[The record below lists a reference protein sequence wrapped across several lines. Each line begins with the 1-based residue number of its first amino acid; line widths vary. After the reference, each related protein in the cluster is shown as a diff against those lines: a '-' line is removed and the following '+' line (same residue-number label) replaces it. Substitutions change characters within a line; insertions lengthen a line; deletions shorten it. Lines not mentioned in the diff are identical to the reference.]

1 MEKFL
6 ETQDVVN
13 LIVDNLATEDLQGNV
28 GSFYINKVKFKK
40 IDLLP
45 DGDVLFNIEIDY
57 RLIKKNS
64 DKINKLI
71 VSRNVIYP
79 DTTDFIRYL
88 IKEFKIS
95 FEDSY
100 DASEYST
107 AQEVI
112 NKIGKP
118 KIISCLNLMSN
129 IYEETKFN
137 NTDIKLNN
145 HLTYIEGD
153 YLIKESLT
161 KLNVV
166 IQRGSLTREEI
177 TLGYKKMDRK
187 LNEYIKF
194 YQDKGFDLET
204 AIKKSMNFLSKMML
218 IRIGDNLGNSRLIL
232 TTKQPAD
239 INKEN
244 KEITKIDL
252 LLFTNYYI
260 KYKNKEISTKK
271 ELEDIIYTT
280 NKM

>member
-13 LIVDNLATEDLQGNV
+13 LIVDNLATEDLKGNI

-40 IDLLP
+40 INLLP
-45 DGDVLFNIEIDY
+45 DGDILFNIEIDY

-64 DKINKLI
+64 DRIDKII
-71 VSRNVIYP
+71 ISRTVIYP
-79 DTTDFIRYL
+79 DTSDFIRYL

-100 DASEYST
+100 DVSEYST

-112 NKIGKP
+112 NKIGKS

-137 NTDIKLNN
+137 NTDVKLNN

-166 IQRGSLTREEI
+166 IQRGSLTREEV

-204 AIKKSMNFLSKMML
+204 SVKKSMNFLSKMML
-218 IRIGDNLGNSRLIL
+218 MRIGDNLGNSRLIL

>member
-40 IDLLP
+40 INLLP
-45 DGDVLFNIEIDY
+45 DGDILFNIEIDY

-64 DKINKLI
+64 DRIDKII
-71 VSRNVIYP
+71 ISRTVIYP

-112 NKIGKP
+112 NKIGKS

-137 NTDIKLNN
+137 NTDVKLNN

-166 IQRGSLTREEI
+166 IQRGSLTREEV

-204 AIKKSMNFLSKMML
+204 SVKKSMNFLSKMML
-218 IRIGDNLGNSRLIL
+218 MRIGDNLGNSRLIL

>member
-13 LIVDNLATEDLQGNV
+13 LIVDNLATEDLKGNI

-40 IDLLP
+40 INLLP
-45 DGDVLFNIEIDY
+45 DGDILFNIEIDY

-64 DKINKLI
+64 DRIDKII
-71 VSRNVIYP
+71 ISRTVIYP

-112 NKIGKP
+112 NKIGKS

-137 NTDIKLNN
+137 NTDVKLNN

-166 IQRGSLTREEI
+166 IQRGSLTREEV

-204 AIKKSMNFLSKMML
+204 SIKKSMNFLSKMML
-218 IRIGDNLGNSRLIL
+218 MRIGDNLGNSRLIL

>member
-13 LIVDNLATEDLQGNV
+13 LIVDNLATEDLKGNI

-40 IDLLP
+40 INLLP
-45 DGDVLFNIEIDY
+45 DGDILFNIEIDY

-64 DKINKLI
+64 DRIDKII
-71 VSRNVIYP
+71 ISRTVIYP
-79 DTTDFIRYL
+79 DTSDFIRYL

-100 DASEYST
+100 DVSEYST

-112 NKIGKP
+112 NKIGKS

-137 NTDIKLNN
+137 STDVKLNN

-166 IQRGSLTREEI
+166 IQRGSLTRDEV

-204 AIKKSMNFLSKMML
+204 SVKKSMNFLSKMML
-218 IRIGDNLGNSRLIL
+218 MRIGDNLGNSRLIL

>member
-40 IDLLP
+40 INLLP
-45 DGDVLFNIEIDY
+45 DGDILFNIEIDY

-64 DKINKLI
+64 DRIDKLI

>member
-13 LIVDNLATEDLQGNV
+13 LIVDNLATEDLKGNI

-40 IDLLP
+40 INLLP
-45 DGDVLFNIEIDY
+45 DGDILFNIEIDY

-64 DKINKLI
+64 DRIDKII
-71 VSRNVIYP
+71 ISRTVIYP

-100 DASEYST
+100 DDSEYST

-112 NKIGKP
+112 NKIGKS

-137 NTDIKLNN
+137 NTDVKLNN

-166 IQRGSLTREEI
+166 IQRGSLTREEV

-204 AIKKSMNFLSKMML
+204 SVKKSMNFLSKMML
-218 IRIGDNLGNSRLIL
+218 MRIGDNLGNSRLIL

>member
-13 LIVDNLATEDLQGNV
+13 LIVDNLATEDLKGNI

-40 IDLLP
+40 INLLP
-45 DGDVLFNIEIDY
+45 DGDILFNIEIDY

-64 DKINKLI
+64 DRIDKII
-71 VSRNVIYP
+71 ISRTVIYP

-100 DASEYST
+100 DDSEYST

-112 NKIGKP
+112 NKIGKS

-137 NTDIKLNN
+137 NTDVKLNN

-166 IQRGSLTREEI
+166 IQRGSLTREEV

-204 AIKKSMNFLSKMML
+204 SVKKSMNFLSKMML
-218 IRIGDNLGNSRLIL
+218 MRISDNLGNSRLIL

>member
-112 NKIGKP
+112 NKIGKS

-218 IRIGDNLGNSRLIL
+218 IRIGDNLGNSKLIL

>member
-13 LIVDNLATEDLQGNV
+13 LIVDNLATEDLKGNI

-40 IDLLP
+40 INLLP
-45 DGDVLFNIEIDY
+45 DGDILFNIEIDY

-71 VSRNVIYP
+71 VSRTVIYP
-79 DTTDFIRYL
+79 DTPDFIRYL

-112 NKIGKP
+112 NKIGKS

-137 NTDIKLNN
+137 NTDVKLNN

-218 IRIGDNLGNSRLIL
+218 MRIGDNLGNSRLIL

>member
-13 LIVDNLATEDLQGNV
+13 LIVDNLATEDLKGNI

-40 IDLLP
+40 INLLP
-45 DGDVLFNIEIDY
+45 DGDILFNIEIDY

-64 DKINKLI
+64 DRIDKII
-71 VSRNVIYP
+71 ISRTVIYP
-79 DTTDFIRYL
+79 DTSDFIRYL

-100 DASEYST
+100 DVSEYST

-112 NKIGKP
+112 NKIGKS

-137 NTDIKLNN
+137 NTDVKLNN

-166 IQRGSLTREEI
+166 IQRGSLTRDEV

-204 AIKKSMNFLSKMML
+204 SVKKSMNFLSKMML
-218 IRIGDNLGNSRLIL
+218 MRIGDNLGNSRLIL

>member
-45 DGDVLFNIEIDY
+45 DGDVLFTIEIDY
-57 RLIKKNS
+57 RLIQKNS
-64 DKINKLI
+64 DKINKII
-71 VSRNVIYP
+71 VSRTVIYP
-79 DTTDFIRYL
+79 DTPEFIRYL
-88 IKEFKIS
+88 IREFKVS

-100 DASEYST
+100 DTSEYST

-112 NKIGKP
+112 NKIGKS

-129 IYEETKFN
+129 IYEETKCN

-166 IQRGSLTREEI
+166 IQRGTLTREEI

-187 LNEYIKF
+187 LNEYIQF
-194 YQDKGFDLET
+194 YQDKGFDFEI
-204 AIKKSMNFLSKMML
+204 AITKAMAFLSKMML
-218 IRIGDNLGNSRLIL
+218 MRIGDNFGNSRLIL

-252 LLFTNYYI
+252 LIFTNYYI
-260 KYKNKEISTKK
+260 KYKNKEIQTKK
-271 ELEDIIYTT
+271 EMEDIIYTT
-280 NKM
+280 NKT

>member
-13 LIVDNLATEDLQGNV
+13 LIVDNLATEDLKGNI

-40 IDLLP
+40 INLLP
-45 DGDVLFNIEIDY
+45 DGDILFNIEIDY

-64 DKINKLI
+64 DRIDKII
-71 VSRNVIYP
+71 ISRTVIYP
-79 DTTDFIRYL
+79 DTSDFIRYL

-100 DASEYST
+100 DVSEYST

-112 NKIGKP
+112 NKIGKS

-137 NTDIKLNN
+137 NTDVKLNN

-218 IRIGDNLGNSRLIL
+218 MRIGDNLGNSRLIL

>member
-13 LIVDNLATEDLQGNV
+13 LIVDNLATEDLKGNI

-57 RLIKKNS
+57 RFIKKNS

-71 VSRNVIYP
+71 VSRTVIYP
-79 DTTDFIRYL
+79 DTPDFIRYL

-112 NKIGKP
+112 NKIGKS

-137 NTDIKLNN
+137 NTDVKLNN

-218 IRIGDNLGNSRLIL
+218 MRIGDNLGNSRLIL

>member
-40 IDLLP
+40 INLLP
-45 DGDVLFNIEIDY
+45 DGDILFNIEIDY

-64 DKINKLI
+64 DRIDKLI

-218 IRIGDNLGNSRLIL
+218 MRIGDNLGNSRLIL

>member
-13 LIVDNLATEDLQGNV
+13 LIVDNLATEDLKGNI

-40 IDLLP
+40 INLLP
-45 DGDVLFNIEIDY
+45 DGDILFNIEIDY

-64 DKINKLI
+64 DRIDKII
-71 VSRNVIYP
+71 ISRTVIYP

-112 NKIGKP
+112 NKIGKS

-137 NTDIKLNN
+137 NTDVKLNN

-166 IQRGSLTREEI
+166 IQRGSLTRDEV

-218 IRIGDNLGNSRLIL
+218 MRIGDNLGNSRLIL

>member
-13 LIVDNLATEDLQGNV
+13 LIVDNLATEDLKGNI

-40 IDLLP
+40 INLLP
-45 DGDVLFNIEIDY
+45 DGDILFNIEIDY

-64 DKINKLI
+64 DRIDKII
-71 VSRNVIYP
+71 ISRTVIYP

-112 NKIGKP
+112 NKIGKS

-137 NTDIKLNN
+137 NTDVKLNN

-166 IQRGSLTREEI
+166 IQRGSLTREEV

-204 AIKKSMNFLSKMML
+204 SVKKSMNFLSKMML
-218 IRIGDNLGNSRLIL
+218 MRIGDNLGNSRLIL

>member
-13 LIVDNLATEDLQGNV
+13 LIVDNLATEDLKGNI

-40 IDLLP
+40 INLLP
-45 DGDVLFNIEIDY
+45 DGDILFNIEIDY

-64 DKINKLI
+64 DRIDKII
-71 VSRNVIYP
+71 ISRTVIYP
-79 DTTDFIRYL
+79 DTSDFIRYL

-112 NKIGKP
+112 NKIGKS

-137 NTDIKLNN
+137 NTDVKLNN

-166 IQRGSLTREEI
+166 IQRGSLTREEV

-204 AIKKSMNFLSKMML
+204 SVKKSMNFLSKMML
-218 IRIGDNLGNSRLIL
+218 MRIGDNLGNSRLIL

>member
-57 RLIKKNS
+57 RFIKKNS

-71 VSRNVIYP
+71 VSRTVIYP
-79 DTTDFIRYL
+79 DTPDFIRYL

-107 AQEVI
+107 AQEAI
-112 NKIGKP
+112 NKIGKS

-137 NTDIKLNN
+137 NTDVKLNN

-218 IRIGDNLGNSRLIL
+218 MRIGDNLGNSRLIL

-260 KYKNKEISTKK
+260 KYKNKEIPTKK

-280 NKM
+280 NKL

>member
-13 LIVDNLATEDLQGNV
+13 LIVDNLATEDLKGNI

-40 IDLLP
+40 INLLP
-45 DGDVLFNIEIDY
+45 DGDILFNIEIDY

-64 DKINKLI
+64 DRIDKII
-71 VSRNVIYP
+71 ISRTVIYP

-100 DASEYST
+100 DVSEYST

-112 NKIGKP
+112 NKIGKS

-137 NTDIKLNN
+137 NTDVKLNN

-166 IQRGSLTREEI
+166 IQRGSLTREEV

-204 AIKKSMNFLSKMML
+204 SVKKSMNFLSKMML
-218 IRIGDNLGNSRLIL
+218 MRIGDNLGNSRLIL

>member
-40 IDLLP
+40 INLLP
-45 DGDVLFNIEIDY
+45 DGDILFNIEIDY

-64 DKINKLI
+64 DRIDKLI

-177 TLGYKKMDRK
+177 TLGYKKMDIK

>member
-57 RLIKKNS
+57 RFIKKNS

-71 VSRNVIYP
+71 VSRTVIYP
-79 DTTDFIRYL
+79 DTPDFIRYL

-112 NKIGKP
+112 NKIGKS

-137 NTDIKLNN
+137 NTDVKLNN

-218 IRIGDNLGNSRLIL
+218 MRIGDNLGNSRLIL

>member
-13 LIVDNLATEDLQGNV
+13 LIVDNLATEDLKGNI

-40 IDLLP
+40 INLLP
-45 DGDVLFNIEIDY
+45 DGDILFNIEIDY

-64 DKINKLI
+64 DRIDKII
-71 VSRNVIYP
+71 ISRTVIYP

-88 IKEFKIS
+88 IREFKIS

-100 DASEYST
+100 DVSEYST

-112 NKIGKP
+112 NKIGKS

-137 NTDIKLNN
+137 NTDVKLNN

-166 IQRGSLTREEI
+166 IQRGSLTREEV

-204 AIKKSMNFLSKMML
+204 SVKKSMNFLSKMML
-218 IRIGDNLGNSRLIL
+218 MRIGDNLGNSRLIL

>member
-13 LIVDNLATEDLQGNV
+13 LIVDNLATEDLKGNI

-40 IDLLP
+40 INLLP
-45 DGDVLFNIEIDY
+45 DGDILFNIEIDY

-64 DKINKLI
+64 DRIDKII
-71 VSRNVIYP
+71 ISRTVIYP

-112 NKIGKP
+112 NKIGKS

-137 NTDIKLNN
+137 NTDVKLNN

-166 IQRGSLTREEI
+166 IQRGSLTREEV

-218 IRIGDNLGNSRLIL
+218 MRIGDNLGNSRLIL

>member
-13 LIVDNLATEDLQGNV
+13 LIVDNLVTEDLQGNV

-40 IDLLP
+40 INLLP
-45 DGDVLFNIEIDY
+45 DGDILFNIEIDY

-64 DKINKLI
+64 DRIDKII
-71 VSRNVIYP
+71 ISRTVIYP

-112 NKIGKP
+112 NKIGKS

-137 NTDIKLNN
+137 NTDVKLNN

-166 IQRGSLTREEI
+166 IQRGSLTREEV

-204 AIKKSMNFLSKMML
+204 SVKKSMNFLSKMML
-218 IRIGDNLGNSRLIL
+218 MRIGDNLGNSRLIL

>member
-13 LIVDNLATEDLQGNV
+13 LIVDNLATEDLKGNI

-40 IDLLP
+40 INLLP
-45 DGDVLFNIEIDY
+45 DGDILFNIEIDY

-64 DKINKLI
+64 DRIDKII
-71 VSRNVIYP
+71 ISRTVIYP
-79 DTTDFIRYL
+79 DTTDFIKYL

-100 DASEYST
+100 DVSEYST

-112 NKIGKP
+112 NKIGKS

-137 NTDIKLNN
+137 NTDVKLNN

-166 IQRGSLTREEI
+166 IQRGSLTREEV

-204 AIKKSMNFLSKMML
+204 SVKKSMNFLSKMML
-218 IRIGDNLGNSRLIL
+218 MRIGDNLGNSRLIL